1 VALII
6 QIRLAQHNLE
16 AAEKEL
22 IATKSWAQ
30 DSLLAQL
37 AEVCGVSGFANHR
50 HGWRLLKEEIVF
62 KEPFISM
69 KSLLSQRHPL
79 QNPSSVKE

>member
-6 QIRLAQHNLE
+6 QIRLAQHNFE

-22 IATKSWAQ
+22 TATKSWAQ

-37 AEVCGVSGFANHR
+37 AEVSGVSSFANLR
-50 HGWRLLKEEIVF
+50 HG
-62 KEPFISM
+62 
-69 KSLLSQRHPL
+69 SL
-79 QNPSSVKE
+79 

>member
-1 VALII
+1 MALII
-6 QIRLAQHNLE
+6 QIRLAQHNFE

-37 AEVCGVSGFANHR
+37 AEVSGGPGFPN
-50 HGWRLLKEEIVF
+50 L
-62 KEPFISM
+62 
-69 KSLLSQRHPL
+69 
-79 QNPSSVKE
+79 